1 MNEGAANR
9 SDRVFHDLPANGL
22 MQNLQIV
29 LALFLGL
36 ASFGSQADIY
46 GYIDDQG
53 VSHFA
58 AEKVDARYQLL
69 ARGNQFGAL
78 YLGASRDGRSQL
90 VARLVEHPQL
100 RKYESMLRA
109 ASGEFAV
116 ELALL
121 KAVAAAESGFDP
133 DAVSPKGAV
142 GLMQVMP
149 ATAARYG
156 VAGDGKRSIETKL
169 RDPQTNIRL
178 GARYL
183 ADLHRLY
190 PKQPHLVLASY
201 NAGEG
206 AVRQYKDTVPPYPE
220 TRGYVELVS
229 ELQRAFR
236 SGALL
241 RKPGIK
247 VESAA
252 RPR

>member
-1 MNEGAANR
+1 MQH
-9 SDRVFHDLPANGL
+9 SQFVF
-22 MQNLQIV
+22 
-29 LALFLGL
+29 ALLLSL
-36 ASFGSQADIY
+36 ASAGSQADIY
-46 GYIDDQG
+46 GYVDEQG

-58 AEKVDARYQLL
+58 AEKLDARYQLL

-78 YLGASRDGRSQL
+78 YLGASRDGRAQL
-90 VARLVEHPQL
+90 VARLVAHPQL
-100 RKYESMLRA
+100 KKYEPMLRA
-109 ASGEFAV
+109 ASSEFAV

-133 DAVSPKGAV
+133 DAVSPKGAI

-149 ATAARYG
+149 ATAGRYG
-156 VAGDGKRSIETKL
+156 VAGDGKRSIEARL

-183 ADLHRLY
+183 ADLSRLY

-206 AVRQYKDTVPPYPE
+206 AVRQYNDTVPPYPE
-220 TRGYVELVS
+220 TRGYVELVG
-229 ELQRAFR
+229 ELHRAFR

-252 RPR
+252 PGAVGRPR

>member
-1 MNEGAANR
+1 MQHSQLAFA
-9 SDRVFHDLPANGL
+9 LL
-22 MQNLQIV
+22 MS
-29 LALFLGL
+29 L
-36 ASFGSQADIY
+36 ASASSQADIY
-46 GYIDDQG
+46 GYVDEQG

-58 AEKVDARYQLL
+58 AEKLDARYQLL

-78 YLGASRDGRSQL
+78 YLGASRDGRAQL
-90 VARLVEHPQL
+90 VARLVAHPQL
-100 RKYESMLRA
+100 KKYEPMLRA
-109 ASGEFAV
+109 ASSEFAV

-133 DAVSPKGAV
+133 DAVSPKGAI

-149 ATAARYG
+149 ATAGRYG
-156 VAGDGKRSIETKL
+156 VAGDSKRSIEAKL

-206 AVRQYKDTVPPYPE
+206 AVRQYNDTVPPYPE
-220 TRGYVELVS
+220 TRGYVELVG

-236 SGALL
+236 SGVLL

-247 VESAA
+247 LESAA
-252 RPR
+252 PGAVGRPR